1 MGHRY
6 LIDANVFITAH
17 RQIYPFDLAPGFWDQ
32 LIDKVADKIIII
44 EKIQE
49 EILRGDDALSEW
61 YIEVCSNFTILKI
74 PEQIV
79 LEAYSEI
86 IDSINDNTQY
96 KQSAKDEFASIADS
110 WLCAYAMA
118 YNETVVT
125 LESYQAGVKSKVKIP
140 NICKA
145 FNVRCIDLLQFMRE
159 NCFKFN

>member
-17 RQIYPFDLAPGFWDQ
+17 RQFYPFDLAPGFWDQ

-110 WLCAYAMA
+110 WLRLCYG
-118 YNETVVT
+118 
-125 LESYQAGVKSKVKIP
+125 L
-140 NICKA
+140 
-145 FNVRCIDLLQFMRE
+145 
-159 NCFKFN
+159 